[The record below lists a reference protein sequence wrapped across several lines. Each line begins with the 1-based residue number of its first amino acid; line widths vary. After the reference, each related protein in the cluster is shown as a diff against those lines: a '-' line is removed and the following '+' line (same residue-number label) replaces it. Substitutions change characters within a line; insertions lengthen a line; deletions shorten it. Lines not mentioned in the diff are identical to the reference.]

1 MAFYPNSVINALSSL
16 SNVNGVL
23 TQLRIDLL
31 ANIDLQWK
39 NNFEVL
45 FYPHNV
51 NAETIASSAL
61 DTVITSLYV
70 QNITGINLPTLEYT
84 DINGIKHL
92 TGITAPEEVTFEF
105 LETDVGLVR
114 LFLQLWSNSIYAPV
128 SPFES
133 GKISIGSDPLTI
145 NQNVNTEG
153 NSYYYTFKDDQRGA
167 KKNALIILKG
177 TTGLPGIGGW
187 IHLEGLKLKTASGF
201 DIGQGEEGPMLIT
214 VPMSVD
220 MIKFIVP
227 ASYIP
232 SPF

>member
-1 MAFYPNSVINALSSL
+1 MAFYPDSVINALSTL
-16 SNVNGVL
+16 SDVNGAL
-23 TQLRIDLL
+23 TKLRVDLL

-45 FYPHNV
+45 FYPSV
-51 NAETIASSAL
+51 VDASTIASSAM

-70 QNITGINLPTLEYT
+70 QSITGITLPTLEYT

-92 TGITAPEEVTFEF
+92 TGITTPEEVTFEF
-105 LETDVGLVR
+105 LETDIGLVR
-114 LFLQLWSNSIYAPV
+114 LFLQLWVNSIYVPV

-133 GKISIGSDPLTI
+133 GKITMGEEPLTV
-145 NQNVNTEG
+145 NQKVNTEG
-153 NSYYYTFKDDQRGA
+153 NSYYYTFKDNQIAA
-167 KKNALIILKG
+167 KKNALIVLKG

-201 DIGQGEEGPMLIT
+201 DLSQSDDAPMLIT

-220 MIKFIVP
+220 TIKFIVP